1 MKKKII
7 IATIK
12 SWNIEN
18 AERFKRKYHGAMI
31 ITAPHELTAK
41 IIQKF
46 KPDYIFFP
54 HWSWTIPQDI
64 YEKYNCV
71 IFHMGDLPFGRGGS
85 PLQNLIVRGF
95 KETKISAVKA
105 VKNIDGGPIYMKRKL
120 SLTGTA
126 QAIYERAS
134 GIIFNYMIPRMIK
147 ATILA
152 QKQRG
157 RAVIFRRRK
166 PKEGNIE
173 RLSNINTIYDY
184 IRMLD
189 AEGYPPAFLI
199 RRNFKLEFR
208 RAKIK
213 NDRILAQ
220 VEITIKNEK

>member
-18 AERFKRKYHGAMI
+18 AERFKRKYHDAMI

-41 IIQKF
+41 IIQKL

-54 HWSWTIPQDI
+54 HWSWIIPQDI
-64 YEKYNCV
+64 HVKYNCV
-71 IFHMGDLPFGRGGS
+71 IFHIGDLPFGRGGS

-105 VKNIDGGPIYMKRKL
+105 VKTIDGGPIYMKRKL

-126 QAIYERAS
+126 QAIYKRAS
-134 GIIFNYMIPRMIK
+134 GIIFNDMIPRIIK
-147 ATILA
+147 TTIPA
-152 QKQRG
+152 QEQRG

-208 RAKIK
+208 RAQIK
-213 NDRILAQ
+213 DDRILAQ
-220 VEITIKNEK
+220 VEITIKK

>member
-1 MKKKII
+1 
-7 IATIK
+7 
-12 SWNIEN
+12 
-18 AERFKRKYHGAMI
+18 
-31 ITAPHELTAK
+31 
-41 IIQKF
+41 
-46 KPDYIFFP
+46 
-54 HWSWTIPQDI
+54 
-64 YEKYNCV
+64 
-71 IFHMGDLPFGRGGS
+71 
-85 PLQNLIVRGF
+85 
-95 KETKISAVKA
+95 
-105 VKNIDGGPIYMKRKL
+105 MKRKL

-147 ATILA
+147 SNNSCP
-152 QKQRG
+152 KQRG